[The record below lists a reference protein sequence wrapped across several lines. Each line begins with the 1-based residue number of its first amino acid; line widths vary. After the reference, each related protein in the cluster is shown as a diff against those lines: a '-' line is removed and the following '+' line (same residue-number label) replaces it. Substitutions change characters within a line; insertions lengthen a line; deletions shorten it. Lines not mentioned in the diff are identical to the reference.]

1 MMKFTKILWKIALFT
16 TISSVLPAVGK
27 EVSILGSY
35 KGGGYTLD
43 LGSSGDYH
51 SCDPQN
57 RCLTIAHTKSSQ
69 QGSTRIWKQAGSTYR
84 VTPIGQALTRGHYTR
99 ISVKIISLKNKKI
112 FDRIFRSQ

>member
-1 MMKFTKILWKIALFT
+1 MMKPSKILWITGLFA
-16 TISSVLPAVGK
+16 TISLVLPAIAK
-27 EVSILGSY
+27 DFSIVGSY

-43 LGSSGDYH
+43 IGSNGDYH